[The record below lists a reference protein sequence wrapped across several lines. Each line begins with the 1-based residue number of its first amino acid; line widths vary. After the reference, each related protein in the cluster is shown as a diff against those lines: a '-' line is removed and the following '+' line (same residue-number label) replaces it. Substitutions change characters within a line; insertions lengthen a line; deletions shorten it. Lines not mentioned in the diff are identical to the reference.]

1 MADGKPSEGGGEAN
15 SNQAAAGAP
24 QAASDS
30 GGSRAA
36 AYRNRRRKIAL
47 AKQRGPF
54 VKFTASDRELPDR
67 VRSLALR
74 LLSTQCSEL
83 FLPVHVLLEYR
94 TYVDDLLLELQGGEH
109 ERLCVPAADL
119 DEAVRD
125 TRWWHLDRVEVWLK
139 PQVVQY
145 CQPIVQRLQQESG
158 SPLLYNPPIIGEST
172 NGLSPVRR
180 FVEVSE
186 ASLKGRRP
194 AQEDCVMTCSHW
206 GNYFGGP
213 ARHARMEGDERQLH
227 PVVNSSVPRGSNASE
242 RSGCSPGRSGSSSP
256 RGRGKNKKLRS
267 NSPVSV
273 ASSPGALEKWKRAGQ
288 YFALVADG
296 HGGTEAAV
304 FTRDL
309 LLPHL
314 LRSEHFGLDFAAAW
328 REAFKVTHAN
338 FISRAEQ
345 VDCEAGTTLLCALV
359 WGTQLHYAW
368 AGDTE
373 AYLFRQGQAPISLS
387 RPHTPSDA
395 LEKAAVEARGGIVRD
410 IGGAL
415 RVDGR
420 VGVTRAIGGKETAS
434 SLSHEPETGSL
445 EISAED
451 EFLVLAT
458 DGVWDKFSGQEVYDF
473 VSAEKAVI
481 DARVEACI
489 RRRRKEAGRESLA
502 EPEAAAE
509 EGEKVRWDYGEIAFA
524 LCAKA
529 IEKGSSDNCSAAIS
543 FFHHTPADMSV
554 APARQGSMSRGTKPT
569 ASAPRSR
576 RSSDDLSTAQSS
588 GCGGTP
594 QSPVLGAP
602 PHLNSQSRV
611 ADMRRIYGTSPGSPR
626 IR

>member
-1 MADGKPSEGGGEAN
+1 MADGKPSEGGEAN
-15 SNQAAAGAP
+15 SSQGAAAP
-24 QAASDS
+24 QAASES
-30 GGSRAA
+30 GVSRAA
-36 AYRNRRRKIAL
+36 AYRNRRKKIAL

-54 VKFTASDRELPDR
+54 VKFTASEPELPDR

-74 LLSTQCSEL
+74 LLGTQCDEL

-94 TYVDDLLLELQGGEH
+94 TYVDELLLELQKEGN
-109 ERLCVPAADL
+109 ERLWVPQADL
-119 DEAVRD
+119 DDAVKD
-125 TRWWHLDRVEVWLK
+125 TRWWHLDKVETWLK

-145 CQPIVQRLQQESG
+145 CQPIVGRLQQESR
-158 SPLLYNPPIIGEST
+158 SPLLYNPFIIGESA

-180 FVEVSE
+180 FVEVST

-213 ARHARMEGDERQLH
+213 ARHARMESDERQLH
-227 PVVNSSVPRGSNASE
+227 PVVNSSVARGSNASD

-267 NSPVSV
+267 TSPVSL
-273 ASSPGALEKWKRAGQ
+273 ASSGALDKWKRSGQ
-288 YFALVADG
+288 YFVLVADG
-296 HGGTEAAV
+296 HGGTEAAA

-328 REAFKVTHAN
+328 REAFKVTHAS
-338 FISRAEQ
+338 FITRAEQ
-345 VDCEAGTTLLCALV
+345 VDCEAGTTLLCALI

-368 AGDTE
+368 AGDSE
-373 AYLFRQGQAPISLS
+373 AYLYRQGQAPIMLS
-387 RPHTPSDA
+387 RPHTPADA
-395 LEKAAVEARGGIVRD
+395 LERKAVEDRGGIVRP

-420 VGVTRAIGGKETAS
+420 TGVTRAIGGKETAEH
-434 SLSHEPETGSL
+434 LSHEPETGSL
-445 EISAED
+445 EITAED

-473 VSAEKAVI
+473 VAAEKAEI
-481 DARVEACI
+481 DARV
-489 RRRRKEAGRESLA
+489 RRRCERLRSGRESLA

-509 EGEKVRWDYGEIAFA
+509 EGEKVRWDYGEIACN

-529 IEKGSSDNCSAAIS
+529 IEKGSSDNCSAAVC
-543 FFHHTPADMSV
+543 FFHQTPPDMSG
-554 APARQGSMSRGTKPT
+554 ATERAGRSGSMSRGAKATS
-569 ASAPRSR
+569 SAPRSR
-576 RSSDDLSTAQSS
+576 RSSDDLSTAQS
-588 GCGGTP
+588 CGGTP